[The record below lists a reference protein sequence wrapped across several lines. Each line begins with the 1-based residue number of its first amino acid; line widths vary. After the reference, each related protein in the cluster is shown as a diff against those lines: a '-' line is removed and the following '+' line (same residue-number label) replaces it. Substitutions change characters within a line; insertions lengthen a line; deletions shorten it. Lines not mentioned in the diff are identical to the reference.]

1 MHVLCRPL
9 SSELVPLDLQWDPTP
24 SPVPPSRYHDGYKER
39 PGGHARL
46 CRQGDGEAFPVSPGR
61 PTRQVPSGLK
71 SRLHRGGSVAAV
83 TAHSVRVSPRQ
94 GPGGPSGAHSKGG
107 APLSVKHRGVHTGLR
122 HTPPRGVAA
131 RCARARGRG
140 SRDRRRPLPS
150 RTFHSPWER
159 ALSHWL
165 RCPPPLD
172 ASRTAACAV
181 VGPRARVRS
190 LRALLFEPR
199 CATPPSARRPACT
212 GFLPRCLPTARAPR
226 RFPPPTGRR
235 QVSILTSNGAASARR
250 GLAGVGQRAAAVGA
264 ASVGRVDGAARCGA
278 SSHAPAGCVGGL
290 LHAGGGPTRRLHVD
304 GHGAAAG
311 AGGWRQLQP

>member
-9 SSELVPLDLQWDPTP
+9 SSELAPLDLQWDPTP
-24 SPVPPSRYHDGYKER
+24 SPVPPSRYHDGYNER

-71 SRLHRGGSVAAV
+71 SRLHRGGGVAAV

-94 GPGGPSGAHSKGG
+94 RPGGPSGARSKGG
-107 APLSVKHRGVHTGLR
+107 GTSFRETLVGVHTGHR
-122 HTPPRGVAA
+122 HTPPRDVAA

-199 CATPPSARRPACT
+199 CATPPPHAGQPVPAFCR
-212 GFLPRCLPTARAPR
+212 GVCRLL
-226 RFPPPTGRR
+226 
-235 QVSILTSNGAASARR
+235 ARR
-250 GLAGVGQRAAAVGA
+250 GV
-264 ASVGRVDGAARCGA
+264 SPPPPDGARSAF
-278 SSHAPAGCVGGL
+278 
-290 LHAGGGPTRRLHVD
+290 
-304 GHGAAAG
+304 
-311 AGGWRQLQP
+311 